1 MLLFFLIAVYG
12 TLGASHAARIILG
25 SVGRLRIDIGLWH
38 WHDTDVLSE
47 VVLAREVANVVPI
60 DSRALLG
67 LAC

>member
-1 MLLFFLIAVYG
+1 MLLFFLIAVDG
-12 TLGASHAARIILG
+12 ALGATHAARVVLG
-25 SVGRLRIDIGLWH
+25 SVGGLSIDIGLWH

-47 VVLAREVANVVPI
+47 VVLAGEVTNVVPI

>member
-1 MLLFFLIAVYG
+1 MLLFFLIAVN
-12 TLGASHAARIILG
+12 GALSATHTARVILG
-25 SVGRLRIDIGLWH
+25 GVGGLSIDIGLWH

-47 VVLAREVANVVPI
+47 VVLAGEVTNVVPI